1 MQQFAVVVR
10 ELRTLLASFKF
21 VKLIQPYHL
30 HILLGGLGIQFLYKI
45 LLNNVTTLNGFN
57 TLDTIFNDIPLYLI
71 AYYGFFVG
79 AWLTLISRDVK
90 ILSYA
95 LWGYA
100 FVILFPFE
108 HLRLFD
114 LVHAAIYVA
123 AGYGIFRY
131 LTTTQGRNDSQN
143 LNA

>member
-10 ELRTLLASFKF
+10 ELRTLLASFRI
-21 VKLIQPYHL
+21 VKLILPYHL

-45 LLNNVTTLNGFN
+45 LLNNVSTLDGYN

-79 AWLTLISRDVK
+79 AWLTLVSRNVK
-90 ILSYA
+90 YLSYS

-108 HLRLFD
+108 NLRLFD

-123 AGYGIFRY
+123 GGYGIFRY
-131 LTTTQGRNDSQN
+131 LTTAESKSDTQN
-143 LNA
+143 LSL